1 MLRALEVGDGK
12 GSTSGKTL
20 DDLTGKDRFKK
31 IRCPKCRWQPKRED
45 RWMCGPDCLH
55 SWNTFDTAG
64 LCPKCGKQ
72 WEWTAC
78 LRCSQWSR
86 HQDWYEG

>member
-1 MLRALEVGDGK
+1 MLHLLEVGDGE
-12 GSTSGKTL
+12 GKAGGQTL
-20 DDLTGKDRFKK
+20 DDLAGKDRFKK
-31 IRCPKCRWQPKRED
+31 IRCPKCFWRPKRED
-45 RWMCGPDCLH
+45 RWMCGEDCLH

-64 LCPKCGKQ
+64 VCPACHKQ

-86 HQDWYEG
+86 HSEWYE